1 MEILRYEP
9 TMSPELA
16 SAYNSI
22 IRGVP
27 HCYPVRAEDF
37 ASVIARAVE
46 GGSSQ
51 DRLHSEAAFVAR
63 EGTSVLGFIHV
74 AIERAEKADEAEQ
87 GVIRFFWYERGH
99 RTAGQALLEDA
110 EEYVRKQD
118 VAQITAFPQDYRYP
132 FYHLPHAYLSDHLDQ
147 VHALLGFNGYRRVAG
162 EVYLHWPDYESI
174 APTPADVSAD
184 ISLQWHQGRGT
195 RSGLTVQAHQGEKE
209 IGVCECASGGECSH
223 ADEAQDWLFTTW
235 IGVSEEMQG
244 KGLGRH
250 LLQRALQEMHS
261 VGYRHAAISTNWQNF
276 RAFLFYSNYGYRVVD
291 WTYALRREM
300 K

>member
-1 MEILRYEP
+1 MEISRYEP

-16 SAYNSI
+16 SAYSNI
-22 IRGVP
+22 IRSVP
-27 HCYPVRAEDF
+27 HCYPVSVEDF
-37 ASVIARAVE
+37 AYAVAAVVEE
-46 GGSSQ
+46 GKSH
-51 DRLHSEAAFVAR
+51 DRLRSEAAFVAR
-63 EGTSVLGFIHV
+63 EDSSMLGFIHV
-74 AIERAEKADEAEQ
+74 AIECAEKADEAEQ

-147 VHALLGFNGYRRVAG
+147 VHALLGFDGYRRAAG
-162 EVYLHWPDYESI
+162 EVYLHWPDYEPI
-174 APTPADVSAD
+174 EPTPAGVSAD
-184 ISLQWHQGRGT
+184 ISLQWCQGRGT
-195 RSGLTVQAHQGEKE
+195 LPGLTVHAYQGEKE
-209 IGVCECASGGECSH
+209 IGVCECLSCGECSY
-223 ADEAQDWLFTTW
+223 ADQAQDWLFTTW

-261 VGYRHAAISTNWQNF
+261 VGYRHAAISTNWRNF

-291 WTYALRREM
+291 WTYALGRELR
-300 K
+300 